1 MSKLEKI
8 KMMLSELLEIE
19 KVEFASATT
28 EDGFAIFWEGELAEG
43 VAVFTE
49 DEEGNRVP
57 LADGTYRIGNST
69 EKIVF
74 EIENGIVKSYVVEE
88 VPIEP
93 EQTEEPE
100 EEPQDEPQEEEN
112 ADENVEEPE
121 VENPTNEGE
130 ETDTEAIVKIR
141 EEINELYSIVDEL
154 KREIAE
160 LKGKP
165 AAMSAQE
172 EFENITKKEK
182 NLKGAARYT
191 QYIKK

>member
-28 EDGFAIFWEGELAEG
+28 EDGFVIFWEGELAEG

-57 LADGTYRIGNST
+57 LADGTYEIAKDT

-74 EIENGIVKSYVVEE
+74 EVGNGIVKSYVVEE
-88 VPIEP
+88 VPVEP

-100 EEPQDEPQEEEN
+100 DEPQNEPQEEEN
-112 ADENVEEPE
+112 ADEEPE

-172 EFENITKKEK
+172 EFENITKEDKK
-182 NLKGAARYT
+182 LKGAARYT
-191 QYIKK
+191 QYIRK